1 MKKVKSDTTFSLAPV
16 YGNSS
21 VANIMNPNEL
31 NDYELTQM
39 MPVQHNL
46 IQNPIGN
53 NGLMIQQSSQHLA
66 NNKYGMND
74 LGISDNTMM
83 PQPIYT
89 MNNNYANNSY
99 YSWSSNLA
107 PTTQTNRSFSG
118 LVHKP
123 THQAVVPTSGIEDT
137 LEDSVKCS
145 IKVIHQSYTMYLS
158 SIVENMNED
167 LKRNSH
173 FNNIQHN
180 YSSYN
185 SQAGNV
191 IMMNSS
197 GNFEEI
203 MKYLGFYARKFVRFS
218 QNIPGMFTF

>member
-1 MKKVKSDTTFSLAPV
+1 
-16 YGNSS
+16 
-21 VANIMNPNEL
+21 
-31 NDYELTQM
+31 M
-39 MPVQHNL
+39 MPVQQNL
-46 IQNPIGN
+46 IQNPISN

-66 NNKYGMND
+66 NNKYGMNE
-74 LGISDNTMM
+74 LGISDSNMM
-83 PQPIYT
+83 PHSNYT
-89 MNNNYANNSY
+89 MGNNYANNSY
-99 YSWSSNLA
+99 YAWSSNSA
-107 PTTQTNRSFSG
+107 PASHMNRPASG

-123 THQAVVPTSGIEDT
+123 AHQVTVPTSSIEDT

-167 LKRNSH
+167 FKRYSH

-180 YSSYN
+180 YSSFN
-185 SQAGNV
+185 SQSGNV
-191 IMMNSS
+191 VMLNST

-218 QNIPGMFTF
+218 QNIPGMFDLLSFK